1 MRTISFLSI
10 TRTVEVSPLV
20 EDIRSLILCSTKLPH
35 HKAVSEKDTRS
46 SHKCV
51 ARRAK
56 GVISPK
62 CSENMVI
69 MCIAR
74 CFSKQNNVFPRR
86 SNILALQNCSHPHKF
101 GLATTVSS
109 QHKAASHNFRLPR
122 FVSNVLLATFCEL
135 VRIKL

>member
-1 MRTISFLSI
+1 MRAISFLSI

-56 GVISPK
+56 GAISPK

-86 SNILALQNCSHPHKF
+86 SNILAPKIVPTLTNLGWQQQCHRSTK
-101 GLATTVSS
+101 
-109 QHKAASHNFRLPR
+109 QLPII
-122 FVSNVLLATFCEL
+122 FVYHVL
-135 VRIKL
+135 